1 MATKT
6 VVKKKKSSV
15 KKSPKESSERVKT
28 YRVLKDGIRHGLSV
42 RNFGDFLPEAKTLPT
57 LRTLLTTNTIEE
69 VWVDREEFEEWEA
82 DQAERDEALAEELAA
97 AEEDSEDVAE
107 SRPRKKV
114 VKKTAVKKTI
124 KKGKSSG
131 RKLEQQPV

>member
-6 VVKKKKSSV
+6 VVKKKSSV
-15 KKSPKESSERVKT
+15 KKAPKKESERVKT
-28 YRVLKDGIRHGLSV
+28 YRVLKDGLRHGLSV

-57 LRTLLTTNTIEE
+57 LRSLLNTDTIEE

-82 DQAERDEALAEELAA
+82 DQAERDEALAAELDSDDDESEE
-97 AEEDSEDVAE
+97 EEEP
-107 SRPRKKV
+107 RPRRKKV

-131 RKLEQQPV
+131 RKLEQQLV